1 MNYFERTLSESDFL
15 LNFLFFCVFVIHW
28 SGCNVDL
35 MYFEVLL
42 IILFLNDDD
51 KNKIRLDVILAVYIK
66 ELLICLQL

>member
-1 MNYFERTLSESDFL
+1 M
-15 LNFLFFCVFVIHW
+15 
-28 SGCNVDL
+28 DL